1 MTIQVDD
8 AVDFRALTD
17 AQLYDLLHGTLE
29 ELQNRAA
36 EEPTQDLLEQS
47 LQLEAAFREAA
58 TLQYRYAGLLKD
70 AFETSAFRAYLQ
82 LPEGKTAFR
91 DAKDFIAKTH
101 GIRANEASAR
111 LRLAAAIAPVRAT
124 DPQRSEHEPIGQA
137 RLPILAA
144 YQGQVNPTKLSSAL
158 SMLDELEQNA
168 EAAGK
173 DQDFRTK
180 LRTLVEK
187 DFAEKIEGTTPEEF
201 SRYVSQRKRDLL
213 ASLDPPDKQFS
224 SRQTDAMHNVRRIG
238 PVRGNANA
246 IEYSVIFDAEGDEIA
261 QTLLATL
268 TNPRGK
274 GDADARSGG
283 QRRMHALRDVLKFAL
298 ANLDKT
304 GFRGASGAHAQM
316 LVVTDYA
323 TLLDGIRKDLAQLL
337 PDIHEDRRAR
347 LLEMLAE
354 IHAPPGDVVPP
365 AGVSTTAKTTEVLL
379 GSKNLDRL
387 QPRISQGIY
396 AKYIPPDVM
405 LRMHCDIGVTPITLT
420 GQRQVLSIGRQQRQ
434 FSESLR
440 RAILARDRGCAA
452 PGCHVVASLCELHHI
467 EYWSRGGETSTD
479 NGITLCSHHHKA
491 VHVGQLTITR
501 VDGEHRF
508 VMHPLI
514 DPTQRPRKNYFF
526 QS

>member
-1 MTIQVDD
+1 MTIQADE
-8 AVDFRALTD
+8 AVDFSALTD
-17 AQLYDLLHGTLE
+17 TQLYDLLQGTLE
-29 ELQNRAA
+29 ELRNRAPQ
-36 EEPTQDLLEQS
+36 EPTQDLLEHS
-47 LQLEAAFREAA
+47 LLLEAAFREAA
-58 TLQYRYAGLLKD
+58 TLQYQYAGLLKD
-70 AFETSAFRAYLQ
+70 AFDTPAFRAYVQ

-101 GIRANEASAR
+101 GVRANEASAR
-111 LRLAAAIAPVRAT
+111 LRLAAAMTPVRAT
-124 DPQRSEHEPIGQA
+124 DLQRSDHEPIGQA

-144 YQGQVNPTKLSSAL
+144 YQGKVNPTKLSSAL

-168 EAAGK
+168 EASGK

-180 LRTLVEK
+180 LRILVQK
-187 DFAEKIEGTTPEEF
+187 DFAEKIEATTPEEF

-224 SRQTDAMHNVRRIG
+224 PRQTDAMHNVRRIG
-238 PVRGNANA
+238 PVRGNVNA
-246 IEYSVIFDAEGDEIA
+246 IEYRIIFDAEGDEIA
-261 QTLLATL
+261 QTLLAAL

-274 GDADARSGG
+274 GGDETRSSG
-283 QRRMHALRDVLKFAL
+283 QQRMHALRDVLKFAL

-316 LVVTDYA
+316 LVITDYA
-323 TLLDGIRKDLAQLL
+323 TLLDGIRNDLAQLL
-337 PDIHEDRRAR
+337 PDIRKNQRAR
-347 LLEMLAE
+347 LLAMLAK

-365 AGVSTTAKTTEVLL
+365 AGVSPAAKTVDVPL
-379 GSKNLDRL
+379 GDQNLDRL
-387 QPRISQGIY
+387 EPRISQGIY
-396 AKYIPPDVM
+396 AKYIPPDVL

-420 GQRQVLSIGRQQRQ
+420 GRRQVLSIGRQQRQ

-467 EYWSRGGETSTD
+467 DYWSRGGETSTD

-491 VHVGQLTITR
+491 VHVGQLRIVR
-501 VDGEHRF
+501 VDREHRF

-526 QS
+526 QT

>member
-1 MTIQVDD
+1 MTIYADE
-8 AVDFRALTD
+8 AIDFSALTD
-17 AQLYDLLHGTLE
+17 TQLFDLLQGTLE
-29 ELQNRAA
+29 ELRNRAPQ
-36 EEPTQDLLEQS
+36 EPSQDLLEHS
-47 LQLEAAFREAA
+47 LLLEAAFREAA
-58 TLQYRYAGLLKD
+58 TLQYQYAGLLKD
-70 AFETSAFRAYLQ
+70 AFDTPAFRAHVQ

-111 LRLAAAIAPVRAT
+111 LRLAAAMTPVRAT
-124 DPQRSEHEPIGQA
+124 DPQRSDHEPIGYA

-144 YQGQVNPTKLSSAL
+144 YQGKVNPTKLSSAL
-158 SMLDELEQNA
+158 NMLDELELNA
-168 EAAGK
+168 QAAGK

-187 DFAEKIEGTTPEEF
+187 DFAEKIEATTPEEF

-213 ASLDPPDKQFS
+213 ASFDPPDKQFS
-224 SRQTDAMHNVRRIG
+224 PRQTDAMHTVRRIG
-238 PVRGNANA
+238 PLRGNANA
-246 IEYSVIFDAEGDEIA
+246 IEYRVIFDAEGDEIA
-261 QTLLATL
+261 QTLLAAL

-274 GDADARSGG
+274 GGGVETRSSG
-283 QRRMHALRDVLKFAL
+283 QQRMHALRDVLKFAL

-316 LVVTDYA
+316 LVITDYA
-323 TLLDGIRKDLAQLL
+323 TLLDGIRNDLAQLL
-337 PDIHEDRRAR
+337 PDIRKNQRAK
-347 LLEMLAE
+347 LLATLVKMPE
-354 IHAPPGDVVPP
+354 DVVPP
-365 AGVSTTAKTTEVLL
+365 AAPGAKTTQIPL
-379 GSKNLDRL
+379 SSMNLDQL
-387 QPRISQGIY
+387 QPRISQGMY
-396 AKYIPPDVM
+396 TKYIPPDVM

-452 PGCHVVASLCELHHI
+452 PGCHVVAPLCELHHI
-467 EYWSRGGETSTD
+467 NYWSRGGETSTD

-526 QS
+526 QI